1 MLQTSSTPLLNTNTQ
16 LQRIRTRALTPPQ
29 NSVTISEELLPFTIK
44 IVRTQ
49 TELNQAVKIRH
60 AAYGR
65 HLPEFAETL
74 KRPEAADFEKGIVV
88 LVAESKL
95 DGTPVG
101 TMRIQTN
108 AYKPL
113 CLEQSIDLPDWL
125 KVLPMAEATRLGVTN
140 EVGGRLV
147 TTALFKAYYM
157 YCKQIGVEWMVIAG
171 RSPIDRQYQRMLFD
185 DVFPGRGFIP
195 LAHASNLPH
204 RVMSSCV
211 KTAEARWTEANHPLF
226 DFAFRTHHPDIMLN
240 VPSKP
245 LSMPMEMPLMAAA
258 TSTLVAAPTI
268 SPIQTT
274 ASIAALDLHSPIAN
288 PPSPAAANNYAM

>member
-1 MLQTSSTPLLNTNTQ
+1 MLQTVPSTILTSDSQSHGIQTRSS
-16 LQRIRTRALTPPQ
+16 RVAKS
-29 NSVTISEELLPFTIK
+29 SVVITEEALPFTVK
-44 IVRTQ
+44 IVRTH

-74 KRPEAADFEKGIVV
+74 KKPEAADFEKGIVV

-211 KTAEARWTEANHPLF
+211 KTAEERWTAANHPLF

-245 LSMPMEMPLMAAA
+245 LAMPMEMPLVAA
-258 TSTLVAAPTI
+258 TTSILVAAPSI
-268 SPIQTT
+268 LPIQTT
-274 ASIAALDLHSPIAN
+274 ASMPALNLNLTSTN
-288 PPSPAAANNYAM
+288 PPSPAAANNYSM

>member
-1 MLQTSSTPLLNTNTQ
+1 MLQLASTSTFRP
-16 LQRIRTRALTPPQ
+16 QRIETLPTLPSRTGLSSAVTAPAAL
-29 NSVTISEELLPFTIK
+29 NEELLPFTVK
-44 IVRTQ
+44 VVSTKAQ
-49 TELNQAVKIRH
+49 LANAVQIRH
-60 AAYGR
+60 DAYAR

-74 KRPEAADFEKGIVV
+74 LKPEAADFEKGVVV
-88 LVAESKL
+88 LVAESKE
-95 DGTPVG
+95 DGSPVG

-113 CLEQSIDLPDWL
+113 TLEQSIDLPDWL

-140 EVGGRLV
+140 EKGGRLV

-157 YCKQIGVEWMVIAG
+157 YCKQIGIEWMVIAG

-211 KTAEARWTEANHPLF
+211 KTAEARWTAVGHPLF
-226 DFAFRTHHPDIMLN
+226 DFAFRTHHPDIMLETPRLPLT
-240 VPSKP
+240 VPSLVP
-245 LSMPMEMPLMAAA
+245 SLPSMGAVL
-258 TSTLVAAPTI
+258 
-268 SPIQTT
+268 PIQPTF
-274 ASIAALDLHSPIAN
+274 
-288 PPSPAAANNYAM
+288 PAAGGIYAM

>member
-1 MLQTSSTPLLNTNTQ
+1 MLQLATSSLVQAERVDTSPSRRPLLSSKT
-16 LQRIRTRALTPPQ
+16 
-29 NSVTISEELLPFTIK
+29 VTEEWLPFTVK
-44 IVRTQ
+44 VVNTKV
-49 TELNQAVKIRH
+49 ELAKAVQIRH
-60 AAYGR
+60 DAYAR

-74 KRPEAADFEKGIVV
+74 SKPEAADFEKGVVV
-88 LVAESKL
+88 LVAESKE
-95 DGTPVG
+95 DGSPVG

-113 CLEQSIDLPDWL
+113 VLEQSIDLPDWL

-140 EVGGRLV
+140 EKGGRLV

-157 YCKQIGVEWMVIAG
+157 YCKQIGIEWMVIAG

-211 KTAEARWTEANHPLF
+211 KTAETRWTDVGHPLF
-226 DFAFRTHHPDIMLN
+226 DFAFRTHHPDIMLDTPRRPLTAPSG
-240 VPSKP
+240 VPVLP
-245 LSMPMEMPLMAAA
+245 SMSA
-258 TSTLVAAPTI
+258 TL
-268 SPIQTT
+268 PIQ
-274 ASIAALDLHSPIAN
+274 
-288 PPSPAAANNYAM
+288 PPFPAAGGIYAM

>member
-1 MLQTSSTPLLNTNTQ
+1 MLQLATSSLAQAERIDTTHSRRPQRTELNAKTM
-16 LQRIRTRALTPPQ
+16 
-29 NSVTISEELLPFTIK
+29 VEELLPFTVK
-44 IVRTQ
+44 VVSTQ
-49 TELNQAVKIRH
+49 TELAKAVQIRH
-60 AAYGR
+60 DAYAR

-74 KRPEAADFEKGIVV
+74 AKPEAADFDKGVVV
-88 LVAESKL
+88 LVAESKE
-95 DGTPVG
+95 DGSPVG

-140 EVGGRLV
+140 EKGGRLV
-147 TTALFKAYYM
+147 TTALFKAYYLW
-157 YCKQIGVEWMVIAG
+157 CKQAGIEWMVIAG

-211 KTAEARWTEANHPLF
+211 KTAEARWTAVGHPLF
-226 DFAFRTHHPDIMLN
+226 DFAFRTHHPDIMLDT
-240 VPSKP
+240 PRRP
-245 LSMPMEMPLMAAA
+245 LTMPAFLPLM
-258 TSTLVAAPTI
+258 TPTL
-268 SPIQTT
+268 TT
-274 ASIAALDLHSPIAN
+274 VPLTVPMPSSI
-288 PPSPAAANNYAM
+288 YAM